1 MALILLKDSKARA
14 REPPGKPLIEPK
26 ELFLN
31 IKKVIQ
37 PTARNITGLIEPGTL
52 AIRKYPLKA
61 RKKRIDSSGSIKNA
75 EIPNKRY
82 LLERIRERNSK
93 KDKALITLSSDDR
106 SLNIMQ

>member
-75 EIPNKRY
+75 EIQINDIYSNEYENVILRKIKR
-82 LLERIRERNSK
+82 
-93 KDKALITLSSDDR
+93 
-106 SLNIMQ
+106 